1 MFTGIITHSAKVK
14 KLEIKENQDLLFGL
28 AFDSAIDRKLDL
40 GASVACSG
48 VCLTIIKN
56 EKTENETI
64 LFFEVSKET
73 LSKTN
78 FSNLK
83 IGDKINIEFSL
94 RIGEELG
101 GHLVSGH
108 IDGIAKLINLQT
120 VQTSKEMEF
129 EILDSNLAKYI
140 AYKGS
145 ICLNGVSLTV
155 NEVSKNNFKVN
166 VIPHTLHVTNLGELK
181 IGDSVNVEI
190 DMIARY
196 LARLKTTA

>member
-14 KLEIKENQDLLFGL
+14 KLEIKENQDLLFAL

-40 GASVACSG
+40 GASVACNG

-78 FSNLK
+78 FSKLK

>member
-1 MFTGIITHSAKVK
+1 MFTGIITHTGKIK
-14 KLEIKENQDLLFGL
+14 NIEIKPNQDLLFSIS
-28 AFDSAIDRKLDL
+28 FHEIIDRKLDL
-40 GASVACSG
+40 GASVACNG

-56 EKTENETI
+56 EKSENETI

-78 FSNLK
+78 FSKLK

-108 IDGIAKLINLQT
+108 IDGIAKLVNLQD
-120 VQTSKEMEF
+120 VQTSKALEF
-129 EILDSNLAKYI
+129 EIENSNLAKYI
-140 AYKGS
+140 ARKGS

-155 NEVSKNNFKVN
+155 NEVNKNNFKVN
-166 VIPHTLHVTNLGELK
+166 IIPHSLAVTNLSDLK
-181 IGDSVNVEI
+181 IGDSVNLEI

-196 LARLKTTA
+196 LERLNEK